1 MKRSNGSRAIWA
13 AAAMMMAVVWLPAE
27 AVAQVS
33 IDAGKS
39 PQQVFASDCQ
49 ACHKDA
55 RTLSKGPTGLAA
67 FLREHYTASRESAK
81 AMADYLVRIGTG
93 GRDEAPAA
101 RRRGREPAPEATP
114 AAAPGEARPART
126 RHRGEVRDD
135 KADNDKPKS
144 DKSRSGK
151 SKNDKSKND
160 KPQAKPADAPAEVK
174 PAETKPVEAAPVEA
188 KPVETKPAE
197 KPAEPAPVEKP
208 ADVKPAEIKPAE
220 TKPAET
226 TKPADA
232 PPAESKSTEPKPAAP
247 AEPAKPAE

>member
-27 AVAQVS
+27 AAAQVS

-55 RTLSKGPTGLAA
+55 RTLSKGPAGLAG

-93 GRDEAPAA
+93 GRDETPAA

-160 KPQAKPADAPAEVK
+160 KSQAKPADAPAEVK
-174 PAETKPVEAAPVEA
+174 PAETKPVETAPVEA

-208 ADVKPAEIKPAE
+208 ADVKPAE